1 MRLPMANDASLSMTR
16 PGAASCLSAA
26 SPFSL
31 RRYQSDMQSHSHD
44 HAQLVIPLDGPLE
57 IEVQGQGRR
66 LAPGFACIIA
76 PGLRHDYAAD
86 PVHAFLVQ
94 ESHWLPEALGDHPF
108 VELDD
113 AQRHYLAFL
122 HRMVAE
128 GRHVAGMDQVWL
140 GLLAEGCGMP
150 AIAPRIA
157 RVQRHI
163 EAHLAQP
170 LTNERL
176 AAIACLGQS
185 QFKHA
190 FRQQVGMSVSRY
202 ILARRLTLA
211 RTLLARTALPIGE
224 VASRCGYQ
232 NQGAFAE
239 RFLAE
244 TGLTPTLWRRQN
256 GSLP

>member
-1 MRLPMANDASLSMTR
+1 MSR
-16 PGAASCLSAA
+16 
-26 SPFSL
+26 FSL
-31 RRYQSDMQSHSHD
+31 RHYHHHVCSHSHD
-44 HAQLVIPLDGPLE
+44 FAQLVIPLDGPLE
-57 IEVQGQGRR
+57 IEVQGRGCR

-86 PVHAFLVQ
+86 PAHVFLVQ
-94 ESHWLPEALGDHPF
+94 ESHWLPAALGDHPF
-108 VELDD
+108 VELDE

-140 GLLAEGCGMP
+140 GLLTEGRGMGP
-150 AIAPRIA
+150 AVAPRIAPRIA
-157 RVQRHI
+157 KVQRHM
-163 EAHLAQP
+163 EAHLADP
-170 LTNERL
+170 LTNEEL
-176 AAIACLGQS
+176 AAIACLGLS

-190 FRQQVGMSVSRY
+190 FRQQVGTSVSHYLRM
-202 ILARRLTLA
+202 RRMALA
-211 RTLLARTALPIGE
+211 RTLLARTRLPVGE

-244 TGLTPTLWRRQN
+244 TGLTPSLWRRQN
-256 GSLP
+256 GCLP